1 MLDFTPSPHAAF
13 SEAFQAL
20 IDRSMEA
27 RQQAEPGRTYLGA
40 SRLGEECE
48 RKLAYE
54 FHKAEKDEGKHFK
67 GKTLRVF
74 DMGHDG
80 ETRMAEYLRLAGF
93 TLLTERPDGRQFGFA
108 VGWDEAA
115 QRYKISGH
123 CDGIITG
130 RERPAFPTELQQE
143 AAALWAA
150 LYELHGML
158 FPALWENKALGNK
171 SWQDTLK
178 KGVKKSK
185 PVYYAQ
191 MQLYMTYL
199 EVGENPG
206 LFTAVNRDTGEIYAE
221 LVPFDRAAAQEASD
235 RGARVVS
242 TVTPEEAPRVARE
255 PTDFR
260 CKFCDYADRCWK
272 KQPAPVAPA
281 LGGWWNAGQ
290 ETRA

>member
-1 MLDFTPSPHAAF
+1 MDFTPSPHAAF

-20 IDRSMEA
+20 IDSAMEA
-27 RQQAEPGRTYLGA
+27 KQQEEPGRTYLGA

-54 FHKAEKDEGKHFK
+54 YHKAPKDEGKHFH
-67 GKTLRVF
+67 GKTLRIF

-115 QRYKISGH
+115 ERFKISGH
-123 CDGIITG
+123 CDGIITAWNPVLADPKWNP
-130 RERPAFPTELQQE
+130 PAIHPEMFPC
-143 AAALWAA
+143 
-150 LYELHGML
+150 
-158 FPALWENKALGNK
+158 LWENKALGAK
-171 SWQDTLK
+171 SWTDTLK

-191 MQLYMTYL
+191 MQLYMAYL
-199 EVGENPG
+199 EVGEHPG

-221 LVPFDRAAAQEASD
+221 LVPFDQAAAQAASD

-242 TVTPEEAPRVARE
+242 TADPKEAPRVARE

-260 CKFCDYADRCWK
+260 CKFCDYADRCWE
-272 KQPAPVAPA
+272 QAPVPAAPA
-281 LGGWWNAGQ
+281 SGGWWSA
-290 ETRA
+290 

>member
-1 MLDFTPSPHAAF
+1 MDFTPSPHAAF

-20 IDRSMEA
+20 IDSAMEA

-54 FHKAEKDEGKHFK
+54 FHKAAKDAGKEFK
-67 GKTLRVF
+67 GKTLRIF

-108 VGWDEAA
+108 IGWDEAN

-123 CDGIITG
+123 CDGIITVA
-130 RERPAFPTELQQE
+130 PN
-143 AAALWAA
+143 
-150 LYELHGML
+150 GMAV
-158 FPALWENKALGNK
+158 PALWENKALGGK
-171 SWQDTLK
+171 SWKDTVA

-191 MQLYMTYL
+191 MQLYMAYL

-221 LVPFDRAAAQEASD
+221 LVPFDQAAAQAASD

-242 TVTPEEAPRVARE
+242 TVDPTEAPRVARE
-255 PTDFR
+255 ATDFR

-272 KQPAPVAPA
+272 PEAMIQATQAAFPAAQQT
-281 LGGWWNAGQ
+281 GWWSSSQ
-290 ETRA
+290 ESHR